1 MSSENNTYQ
10 DFLKWKSYAHWQK
23 PLGSVLEVSGLNP
36 LCGDKVKLYYLE
48 EGKDQI
54 KILGVSGDSCSIC
67 SASVGFLFKQ
77 QSKFQKNN
85 LLFYLNERKK
95 FLEGDETSLFGDLEE
110 ITFFRNVKS
119 HPSRYRCALLPWQ
132 TLLKII
138 EVNHDPRS

>member
-10 DFLKWKSYAHWQK
+10 DFLKWKSYALWQK
-23 PLGSVLEVSGLNP
+23 PKETVLEVSSLNP
-36 LCGDKVKLYYLE
+36 LCGDEVKLYYRE
-48 EGKDQI
+48 EGKDSI
-54 KILGVSGDSCSIC
+54 RIFGVSGESCSIC
-67 SASVGFLFKQ
+67 SASIGFLFKHQ
-77 QSKFQKNN
+77 TELQKDNF
-85 LLFYLNERKK
+85 LTYLSERKN

-110 ITFFRNVKS
+110 ITFFRNVKT